1 MEKKYLIVSEE
12 GTIGVGTGNSDDV
25 LALLLNAYLSVWN
38 KEKFNIDVVKV
49 GEKII
54 DMMMDFEQDD
64 DTMLVNIFDIFFKE
78 DRDDDS
84 KRIKTDD

>member
-1 MEKKYLIVSEE
+1 MGKKYLIVSEE
-12 GTIGVGTGNSDDV
+12 GTIEVGTGNPDDV
-25 LALLLNAYLSVWN
+25 LALLLTAYLSVWN

-64 DTMLVNIFDIFFKE
+64 DTMLVDIFDIFFKE

>member
-12 GTIGVGTGNSDDV
+12 GTIGVGIGNPDDV
-25 LALLLNAYLSVWN
+25 LALLLHAYLSVWN
-38 KEKFNIDVVKV
+38 KEKFNIDVVKA

-64 DTMLVNIFDIFFKE
+64 DTMLVDIFDIFFKE
-78 DRDDDS
+78 DRDDDG

>member
-1 MEKKYLIVSEE
+1 MGKKYLIVSEE
-12 GTIGVGTGNSDDV
+12 STIGVGTENPDDV

-54 DMMMDFEQDD
+54 DMMEDFRQDD
-64 DTMLVNIFDIFFKE
+64 SDIDLKDLLEILFGE
-78 DRDDDS
+78 DVCDDN
-84 KRIKTDD
+84 

>member
-1 MEKKYLIVSEE
+1 MGKKYLIVSEE
-12 GTIGVGTGNSDDV
+12 DTIVVGTENPDDV
-25 LALLLNAYLSVWN
+25 LALLLNAYLNVWN
-38 KEKFNIDVVKV
+38 KEKFNIDVAKV

-64 DTMLVNIFDIFFKE
+64 DTMLVDIFDIFFKE

-84 KRIKTDD
+84 KRIKTED

>member
-1 MEKKYLIVSEE
+1 MGKKYLIVSEE
-12 GTIGVGTGNSDDV
+12 DTIGVGTGNPDEV

-54 DMMMDFEQDD
+54 DMMEDFRQDD
-64 DTMLVNIFDIFFKE
+64 SDIDLKDLLEILFGE
-78 DRDDDS
+78 DVCDDN
-84 KRIKTDD
+84 

>member
-1 MEKKYLIVSEE
+1 MGKKYLIVSEE
-12 GTIGVGTGNSDDV
+12 DMIGVGTKNPDDV

-38 KEKFNIDVVKV
+38 KEIFNIDVVKV

-64 DTMLVNIFDIFFKE
+64 DTMLVDIFDIFFKE

>member
-1 MEKKYLIVSEE
+1 MWKKYLIVGEE
-12 GTIGVGTGNSDDV
+12 DMIGVGTRNPDDI

-54 DMMMDFEQDD
+54 DMMMDSEQDD
-64 DTMLVNIFDIFFKE
+64 DTMLVDIFDIFFKE
-78 DRDDDS
+78 DKDDDS

>member
-12 GTIGVGTGNSDDV
+12 DMIGVGTENPNDV
-25 LALLLNAYLSVWN
+25 LALLLTAYLSVWN
-38 KEKFNIDVVKV
+38 KEIFNIDVVEV

-64 DTMLVNIFDIFFKE
+64 DTMLVDIFDIFFKE

>member
-1 MEKKYLIVSEE
+1 MGKKYLIVSDE
-12 GTIGVGTGNSDDV
+12 GTIGVGTGNPDDV
-25 LALLLNAYLSVWN
+25 LALLLTAYLSVWN
-38 KEKFNIDVVKV
+38 KEIFNIDVVEV

-64 DTMLVNIFDIFFKE
+64 DTMLVDIFDIFFKE

>member
-12 GTIGVGTGNSDDV
+12 GAIGFGTENPNDV
-25 LALLLNAYLSVWN
+25 LALLLTAYLSVWN
-38 KEKFNIDVVKV
+38 KEIFNIDVVEV

-64 DTMLVNIFDIFFKE
+64 DTMLVDIFDIFFKE

>member
-12 GTIGVGTGNSDDV
+12 GTIGVGIGDPDNV
-25 LALLLNAYLSVWN
+25 LALLLHAYLSVWN

-54 DMMMDFEQDD
+54 DMMEDFRQDD
-64 DTMLVNIFDIFFKE
+64 SDIDLKDLLEILFGE
-78 DRDDDS
+78 DVCDDN
-84 KRIKTDD
+84 